1 MLFPAAL
8 IPERVTIL
16 AYGAL
21 LSESSSRLTFPALS
35 NFRLVRVS
43 GWRRLFGMSH
53 LFLASQGVADPSRTL
68 RLAALSVEPAEGS
81 SFIAA
86 AYEVELDDA
95 QRASFLEREKGY
107 EITRAPFRELR
118 TADGVAGSD
127 GTAGRGVICS
137 ASSDDKLPTELSV
150 PASLPH
156 VWDWGRESGLLPAD
170 VYLRHCL
177 LAIGKIGGAA
187 EHSFLHD
194 TLLVDRTTTLASYL
208 EGGVLEEVMA
218 VQPPERMVARF
229 GG

>member
-1 MLFPAAL
+1 MIVPSAL
-8 IPERVTIL
+8 LPERVTIL

-53 LFLASQGVADPSRTL
+53 LFLTGQGVADPNRTL

-86 AYEVELDDA
+86 AYEVNLDDA

-107 EITRAPFRELR
+107 EITTATYRELAA
-118 TADGVAGSD
+118 ADGD
-127 GTAGRGVICS
+127 GGAPPGLGVICG
-137 ASSDDKLPTELSV
+137 ASSDDKLPAGLVV
-150 PASLPH
+150 PASLAGR
-156 VWDWGRESGLLPAD
+156 VWDWPPDSGLLPAD

-187 EHSFLHD
+187 ERSFLHD

-208 EGGVLEEVMA
+208 EGGVREEVMA
-218 VQPPERMVARF
+218 VQPPEAMAARF